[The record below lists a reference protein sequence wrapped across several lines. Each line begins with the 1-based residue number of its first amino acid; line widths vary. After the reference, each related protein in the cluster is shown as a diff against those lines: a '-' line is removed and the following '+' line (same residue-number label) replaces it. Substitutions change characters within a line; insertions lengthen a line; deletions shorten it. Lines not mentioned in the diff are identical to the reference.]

1 MMPPGLSTYLLEME
15 QNLRAEDSDK
25 WFDRYPKS
33 AHHLLAA
40 ICFRENSQ
48 SIWEETKTI
57 LLPPIGFY
65 YSIFHLS
72 MALLFLDYQTDTDEL
87 KRIKHGTLEKFI
99 NQRLIQKQ
107 LLSNAYLDEFQR
119 LQDIREYANYN
130 FGSKVPKYEYLQI
143 ADDFYATTGECFDKV
158 IDLVH
163 PIQRKIDTFY
173 SVHMSI
179 QAAIGDGFGDD
190 LMRMYLPKAAEEKV
204 IAYLLLKNL
213 TT

>member
-1 MMPPGLSTYLLEME
+1 M
-15 QNLRAEDSDK
+15 
-25 WFDRYPKS
+25 
-33 AHHLLAA
+33 
-40 ICFRENSQ
+40 
-48 SIWEETKTI
+48 
-57 LLPPIGFY
+57 
-65 YSIFHLS
+65 
-72 MALLFLDYQTDTDEL
+72 
-87 KRIKHGTLEKFI
+87 
-99 NQRLIQKQ
+99 
-107 LLSNAYLDEFQR
+107 SNTYLDEFQR

-143 ADDFYATTGECFDKV
+143 ADAFYAATGECFDKV

-204 IAYLLLKNL
+204 IEYLLLKNL